1 MQESLEIPNFFCIF
15 GTMIKPFSIL
25 DTRSKEWQER
35 KRFWIN
41 TYNIKSELGRETT
54 ESKSKFWETDNS
66 VSVFDATLCERMYD
80 WFVPKGGKVLDPFA
94 GGSVRGIV
102 ATEMGF
108 QYEGIDISKN
118 QIEANKKQSNK
129 PKWVVGDSDGVLDN
143 LNNAEYDFV
152 FTCPPYYDLEK
163 YSETQNDLSN
173 MSDDEFD
180 SKYLSILSK
189 SAEKLK
195 ENRFFVVVVSEVREV
210 SKTGNYKIGK
220 YRGLVHKTIQNL
232 ESSGLHFYNDMV
244 LFNSQHQ
251 AGRVVDTYFKRNR
264 KIASV
269 HQNVL
274 VFVKGNPDLA
284 TEDIEWDGTY
294 RCKVDGMQF
303 KSFREAAISLNPN
316 ELVAS
321 EVERRCK
328 SPKTK
333 YKGWQIVGEETNP
346 ILKYSIDG
354 YYFESPVQA
363 ALYLSYSETE
373 IRNRLESKAE
383 YYSHWKK
390 LENPIIDWTY
400 EEHAET
406 LQDCSVRDKVHTISC
421 DDLMFYS
428 MKEAAEYFKCSD
440 ERIRQKLQSPKHPNY
455 FYLFTKK

>member
-1 MQESLEIPNFFCIF
+1 MA
-15 GTMIKPFSIL
+15 IKPFSIL
-25 DTRSKEWQER
+25 DTRTKEWQER
-35 KRFWIN
+35 KRWWIK
-41 TYNIKSELGRETT
+41 TYNIKSELGREST
-54 ESKSKFWETDNS
+54 ESKSKFWDEDNS
-66 VSVFDATLCERMYD
+66 VSVFDATLCEKMYE
-80 WFVPKGGKVLDPFA
+80 WFVPKGGRILDPFA

-108 QYEGIDISKN
+108 GYNGIDISQTQVN
-118 QIEANKKQSNK
+118 ANRKQSTK
-129 PKWVVGDSDGVLDN
+129 AIWMGGDSDAVLDT
-143 LNNAEYDFV
+143 LDNNIYDFV

-163 YSETQNDLSN
+163 YSETPNDLSN
-173 MSDDEFD
+173 MNDDEFD

-232 ESSGLHFYNDMV
+232 ENAGLHFYNDVV

-264 KIASV
+264 KVASV

-274 VFVKGNPDLA
+274 VFIKGNPDLA

-294 RCKVDGMQF
+294 KCSVDGMAF

-328 SPKTK
+328 SPKSK
-333 YKGWQIVGEETNP
+333 YKGWQIGGEETNP
-346 ILKYSIDG
+346 VLKYSIDG

-363 ALYLSYSETE
+363 AKHLPYTETE

-390 LENPIIDWTY
+390 LENPLIDWSY
-400 EEHAET
+400 DAHEET
-406 LQDCSVRDKVHTISC
+406 LKDCSVRDKVHIISC
-421 DDLMFYS
+421 DDILFYS
-428 MKEAAEYFKCSD
+428 MKEAGEYYNCSD
-440 ERIRQKLQSPKHPNY
+440 ERIRQKLQSDKYPNY
-455 FYLFTKK
+455 FYLFSKK